1 MNNTHKISL
10 SDRGILLD
18 YFFIINDIEK
28 FKNKK
33 KGE

>member
-1 MNNTHKISL
+1 MSNTNKISL
-10 SDRGILLD
+10 SERGSLRD